1 MFIRAHK
8 KNIVELLIIY
18 FLLYLKS
25 ELAFTEKIKYVI
37 IIILQNKKKSSDF
50 NKFTNSS
57 KIILKFN
64 KKRHNYIIIALKLN
78 VFDNFLLNFCIF
90 TYCFLIEFLC
100 LIFKLFFIFI
110 NVFKIEKIAKFF
122 FFD

>member
-37 IIILQNKKKSSDF
+37 IIILQNKK
-50 NKFTNSS
+50 
-57 KIILKFN
+57 
-64 KKRHNYIIIALKLN
+64 
-78 VFDNFLLNFCIF
+78 
-90 TYCFLIEFLC
+90 
-100 LIFKLFFIFI
+100 
-110 NVFKIEKIAKFF
+110 
-122 FFD
+122 